1 MAGVMLGTRQ
11 SYKMCNKNQAF
22 VWLELVLDKWS
33 SNWKTETINSMG
45 TWLFQEGADGLA
57 RKKSILWVSITDMLP
72 CFSHCIALIVLIAL
86 FLLSCGVCYDRHFIS
101 PFQECPLFALAIRPN
116 PVKMTP
122 CIPNWDKS
130 TSAVTVHWGNV
141 GALCFYLLPCA
152 ITSAATATSSIH
164 QWHWS
169 KKHCTVPALSCSEPR
184 YRCSLIYITP
194 NCQVCTC

>member
-1 MAGVMLGTRQ
+1 MIVKLEKWD
-11 SYKMCNKNQAF
+11 YKQHGYMTVPRRNWWTSKKEVHSVSEHYRYAA
-22 VWLELVLDKWS
+22 LLLVL
-33 SNWKTETINSMG
+33 
-45 TWLFQEGADGLA
+45 
-57 RKKSILWVSITDMLP
+57 
-72 CFSHCIALIVLIAL
+72 HCINCINCIV
-86 FLLSCGVCYDRHFIS
+86 FLHSCGVCYDRHFTS
-101 PFQECPLFALAIRPN
+101 AFQECPLFALAIRPD

-122 CIPNWDKS
+122 CTPNWDKS

-169 KKHCTVPALSCSEPR
+169 KKHCTIPELSCSEPR
-184 YRCSLIYITP
+184 YRCRLIYITP